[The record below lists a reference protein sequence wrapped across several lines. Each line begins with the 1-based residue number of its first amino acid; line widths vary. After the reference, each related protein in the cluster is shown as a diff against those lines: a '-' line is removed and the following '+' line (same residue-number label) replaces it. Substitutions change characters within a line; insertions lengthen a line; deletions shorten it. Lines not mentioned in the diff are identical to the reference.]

1 MTNLVFLR
9 DGQAVTT
16 SEAIASGVSVQ
27 HKNLLSILRNYQS
40 DFETFGVFA
49 FETRKL
55 SNPLGG
61 RPETYAI
68 LNEQQATLLV
78 TYCKNTEVVRRFKV
92 ALVKAFCEAKNPQTL
107 TAEEQFCIQQ
117 AVAKR
122 AQKNRESFQAIY
134 RAIKT
139 RYRIP
144 KYSLLPRSKFEECL
158 KFVETLSLTVP
169 EKPEEHKQSDK
180 KTFTVTEDF
189 LERMQTFVY
198 CWRYLFRKDLERFTD
213 FLYSVNSPY
222 APHFWEAVH
231 DLHLALLE
239 RNLEKL
245 GFGPKDLD
253 CYKFWAKTNSNLLGC
268 ADRFE

>member
-1 MTNLVFLR
+1 MSNLVFLR

-40 DFETFGVFA
+40 DFETFGIFA

-55 SNPLGG
+55 TDGRG

-92 ALVKAFCEAKNPQTL
+92 ALVKAFYEARNPQTL
-107 TAEEQFCIQQ
+107 TADEQFCIQQ

-122 AQKNRESFQAIY
+122 AQKNRGSFQAIY

-180 KTFTVTEDF
+180 KHSSLPRTFLSVCRHSSTAGAISSEKTLSDLPTF
-189 LERMQTFVY
+189 CTRLTLRMRLTSGRP
-198 CWRYLFRKDLERFTD
+198 CTI
-213 FLYSVNSPY
+213 
-222 APHFWEAVH
+222 
-231 DLHLALLE
+231 
-239 RNLEKL
+239 
-245 GFGPKDLD
+245 
-253 CYKFWAKTNSNLLGC
+253 CI
-268 ADRFE
+268 

>member
-1 MTNLVFLR
+1 MSNLVFLR

-40 DFETFGVFA
+40 DFETFGIFA

-55 SNPLGG
+55 TDGRG

-92 ALVKAFCEAKNPQTL
+92 ALVKAFYEARNPQTL

-134 RAIKT
+134 RAIKA

-169 EKPEEHKQSDK
+169 EKPEDHKQSDK
-180 KTFTVTEDF
+180 KHSPLPRTFLSVCRHSSTAGVISSEKTLNDLPTF
-189 LERMQTFVY
+189 CTRLTLRMRLTSGRP
-198 CWRYLFRKDLERFTD
+198 CTI
-213 FLYSVNSPY
+213 
-222 APHFWEAVH
+222 
-231 DLHLALLE
+231 
-239 RNLEKL
+239 
-245 GFGPKDLD
+245 
-253 CYKFWAKTNSNLLGC
+253 CI
-268 ADRFE
+268 